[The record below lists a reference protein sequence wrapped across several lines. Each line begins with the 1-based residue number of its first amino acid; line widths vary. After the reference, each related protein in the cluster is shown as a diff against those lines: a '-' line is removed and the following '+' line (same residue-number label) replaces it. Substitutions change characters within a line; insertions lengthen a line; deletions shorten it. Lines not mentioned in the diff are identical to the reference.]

1 MEGRGR
7 APAGRAPAPPP
18 DPWHKNI
25 QDFLMA
31 PRESRSQ
38 LQKAWPSTLRPSCSW
53 LGRLHGQLDC
63 SQMGCLHGQPDYS
76 QMGHLHGQPDCSQ
89 MGVYTVSRTSP
100 SWNIYMVSG
109 LLPDRAST

>member
-1 MEGRGR
+1 MGGRGR
-7 APAGRAPAPPP
+7 APAGRAPAPTPA
-18 DPWHKNI
+18 PWHKNI

-63 SQMGCLHGQPDYS
+63 SQMG
-76 QMGHLHGQPDCSQ
+76 HLHGQPDCSQ
-89 MGVYTVSRTSP
+89 RGVYTVSRTSP